1 MSTVRLYTGTGASR
15 SETEVARLVD
25 DTVEV
30 GHGPGTTY
38 PAHVD
43 RDGTVFFGATWTY
56 GPAQT
61 VLGHVNETDH
71 TVVGGMSRY
80 GDTIGGWDEDGIIY
94 GGPPYRREKVGRC
107 DPPSGAG
114 AACLLLLFAD
124 GAPHKDALIAAA
136 QPGSDFSGLEVKRP
150 KAQKAADPAETAA
163 KAVGMATGAAA
174 LGVEVGI
181 ARWWRKRKKA
191 QAEQAA
197 ASAASSGPTPQAGDP
212 TLERPV
218 HADATRPTQ
227 PEWAPRNRFFMEIL
241 AGEQAHPGTYLQ
253 NEERVPGAV
262 THQATPEVDIVQP
275 DPAFS
280 AQPEMFA
287 RDDPRAD
294 AEARSIFDHM
304 RTFVDAETMD
314 GQNGVAWA
322 YERRYVS
329 LQDIRA
335 SYRRYLDLK
344 DLVHRFMTRPGE

>member
-1 MSTVRLYTGTGASR
+1 MSTVRLYTGTGASW

-25 DTVEV
+25 GTVEV
-30 GHGPGTTY
+30 GQGPATIY

-61 VLGHVNETDH
+61 VLGHVNETDR
-71 TVVGGMSRY
+71 TVVDGMSRY
-80 GDTIGGWDEDGIIY
+80 GDTIGGWDEDGTVY

-114 AACLLLLFAD
+114 AACVLLLFAD
-124 GAPHKDALIAAA
+124 GVPHKDALIAAA
-136 QPGSDFSGLEVKRP
+136 QPDSDFYGLEVKRP
-150 KAQKAADPAETAA
+150 RAKKAADPADTAA
-163 KAVGMATGAAA
+163 KAVGIATGAAA

-191 QAEQAA
+191 RAEQTA
-197 ASAASSGPTPQAGDP
+197 ASAASSGPTLQASDP
-212 TLERPV
+212 ALERSV

-227 PEWAPRNRFFMEIL
+227 PVWAPRNRFFMEIL
-241 AGEQAHPGTYLQ
+241 GEEQAHPGTYLQ

-280 AQPEMFA
+280 AQPEVFA
-287 RDDPRAD
+287 GDDPRAD
-294 AEARSIFDHM
+294 AEARRILDHM
-304 RTFVDAETMD
+304 RTFVGAETMD
-314 GQNGVAWA
+314 GENGVAWA
-322 YERRYVS
+322 YERRHLS

-344 DLVHRFMTRPGE
+344 DLVHRFLTRPGE